1 MEDIFPSCMTL
12 ATTLLITADCTKKN
26 YSLKG
31 NVKNLGGHLSS
42 LPNASYGPD
51 RLTLNCTL
59 SNKTRV
65 APTKELSSFCLFY
78 KTSLCGRSGGE
89 TRCNN

>member
-1 MEDIFPSCMTL
+1 MEDIFSSCMTL
-12 ATTLLITADCTKKN
+12 ASTLLITADCAE
-26 YSLKG
+26 

-78 KTSLCGRSGGE
+78 KTSLCGGSGGGGVGGG